1 MSPNLM
7 RLVYACE
14 FLLALVAIFTA
25 WSEIGG
31 QATLDLMS
39 WGWKLGLSFA
49 LAASTVLYTAAIIS
63 QDSLWTLRST
73 RWLSAMVI
81 VLLVMGTVT
90 YFYAMQ
96 VESGDPQDNAPSA
109 AHHALAS
116 FFQNA

>member
-1 MSPNLM
+1 M

-14 FLLALVAIFTA
+14 FLLALVAIFTS

-39 WGWKLGLSFA
+39 WGWKFGLSFA
-49 LAASTVLYTAAIIS
+49 LAASIVVYSASLIA

-73 RWLSAMVI
+73 RWLSAIVVI
-81 VLLVMGTVT
+81 VIIMGVVT

-96 VESGDPQDNAPSA
+96 VESGDSDSNTPSA
-109 AHHALAS
+109 VHSAFAS
-116 FFQNA
+116 PLFTA